1 MIIRCEITER
11 KKFEIE
17 RGVHHYNSLVI
28 VLDGEFEYTAENET
42 KKVLPF
48 EPVIFKKGTSFVKKV
63 ITPIEFII
71 VSSQRFSFECDTPLN
86 YDEKGKARLKNT
98 VEQLITAINEDL
110 PDTIKEH
117 FVNDIFLTSL
127 KRNISVTENSLRP
140 VYDYINKNFQK
151 KLSLKFLANINCCS
165 VQTLINRFK
174 KQIGKTP
181 IEYINELRIKKAKKL
196 LIDTDFSIGQI
207 SELCGFENIY
217 YFSNVFKKETGI
229 SPLKFR
235 NGSLL

>member
-1 MIIRCEITER
+1 MLIRCEITKR

-28 VLDGEFEYTAENET
+28 VLDGKFEYTVENKT
-42 KKVLPF
+42 KIVHPF
-48 EPVIFKKGTSFVKKV
+48 EPVIFKKGTQFIKKV

-71 VSSQRFSFECDTPLN
+71 VSSQCFSFESNLPLI
-86 YDEKGKARLKNT
+86 YDEKGKIRLKNT
-98 VEQLITAINEDL
+98 VEQLITAIREDSH
-110 PDTIKEH
+110 DTVKEH
-117 FVNDIFLTSL
+117 FVNDIFLTSI
-127 KRNISVTENSLRP
+127 KKNISVTENNLLP
-140 VYDYINKNFQK
+140 AYEYINKNFQQ
-151 KLSLKFLANINCCS
+151 KLSLKLLAKINCCS

-174 KQIGKTP
+174 KQLGKTP
-181 IEYINELRIKKAKKL
+181 IEYINELRIKKSKEL
-196 LIDTDFSIGQI
+196 LVKTDYSIGHI
-207 SELCGFENIY
+207 SELCGFENVY